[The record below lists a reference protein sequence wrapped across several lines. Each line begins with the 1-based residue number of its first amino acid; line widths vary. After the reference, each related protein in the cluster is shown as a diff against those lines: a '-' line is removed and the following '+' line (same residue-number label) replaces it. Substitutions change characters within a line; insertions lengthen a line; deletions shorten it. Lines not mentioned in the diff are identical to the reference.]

1 MTKPLASAVL
11 LDLKV
16 EQWLIEAIKPDP
28 RNARTHSAKQIAQI
42 AAAIRRFGFLVAIL
56 IAADGT
62 VLAGHGRLA
71 AAKLLGMT
79 MVPVIRLDHMNEAE
93 RRAFVIAD
101 NRLAELAGWDYDILA
116 IGFQELAALDLDF
129 DLEVTG
135 FDGADL
141 DQLLGVDIAP
151 KIDPK
156 ADQIPEPQGP
166 AVSRPGDLWILG
178 KHRLVCGDARDPSAY
193 DLLMPGEQARMVFT
207 DPPYN
212 VRVVG
217 NVRR

>member
-1 MTKPLASAVL
+1 MTKALASVMP

-16 EQWLIEAIKPDP
+16 GAVADRSPQTRSAQRPGSLHKADRPD
-28 RNARTHSAKQIAQI
+28 
-42 AAAIRRFGFLVAIL
+42 RRVDPTVRDSFVAIL

-79 MVPVIRLDHMNEAE
+79 VVPVIRLDHMNEAE

-101 NRLAELAGWDYDILA
+101 NRLAELARWDDAILA

-141 DQLLGVDIAP
+141 DRLLGVDVAP

-166 AVSRPGDLWILG
+166 AVSRPGDTLDPWQAPP
-178 KHRLVCGDARDPSAY
+178 RLRRRSRPERLRHADAGRAGQD
-193 DLLMPGEQARMVFT
+193 GVH
-207 DPPYN
+207 
-212 VRVVG
+212 
-217 NVRR
+217 